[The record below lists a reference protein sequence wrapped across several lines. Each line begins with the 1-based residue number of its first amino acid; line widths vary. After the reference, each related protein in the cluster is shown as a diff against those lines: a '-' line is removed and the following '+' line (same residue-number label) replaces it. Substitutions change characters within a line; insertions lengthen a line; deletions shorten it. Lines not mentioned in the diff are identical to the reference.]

1 MAEAKGGGPAK
12 AELPAESVEQRSV
25 GACHRSWSAAGRLC
39 GIPVQ
44 PWRQTTPWAKKRG
57 DQWRQVGS
65 RPGGGVPFLMR
76 CRRILSTCAGSVR
89 WPDLGPMMT
98 AMTFIGL

>member
-1 MAEAKGGGPAK
+1 
-12 AELPAESVEQRSV
+12 
-25 GACHRSWSAAGRLC
+25 
-39 GIPVQ
+39 
-44 PWRQTTPWAKKRG
+44 
-57 DQWRQVGS
+57 
-65 RPGGGVPFLMR
+65 LMR